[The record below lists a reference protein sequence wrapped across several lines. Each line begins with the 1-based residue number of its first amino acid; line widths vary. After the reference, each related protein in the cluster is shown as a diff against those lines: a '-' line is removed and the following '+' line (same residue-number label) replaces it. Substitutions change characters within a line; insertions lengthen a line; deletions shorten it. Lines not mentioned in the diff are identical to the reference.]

1 MEFGMIGRWMWTA
14 AAILLAGTYPSA
26 SAPAQQANISV
37 PFNGTSSGFNE
48 QIGVRW
54 GLRGNGWFFNFGG
67 GAPVPPFGGFDPNAG
82 ASFGFAGPNGF
93 FSLTAGQGSSRSFS
107 SQAPSVTVMNGQT
120 GFFSDTVQ
128 RPFVTSVIPVV
139 GIPVAPPIG
148 AHLPRGGSV
157 LEERLQRLQ
166 SEGAIPA
173 TPPATAPAP
182 PVAAARSTAEHGD
195 VSVAEIKAR
204 QAAEAASREAAGQ
217 SEIAALLEKAAGA
230 QADGKPSLAKLYLQM
245 AARRTSGQQQ
255 RDIQAAIERLAPP
268 PK

>member
-1 MEFGMIGRWMWTA
+1 
-14 AAILLAGTYPSA
+14 
-26 SAPAQQANISV
+26 
-37 PFNGTSSGFNE
+37 
-48 QIGVRW
+48 
-54 GLRGNGWFFNFGG
+54 
-67 GAPVPPFGGFDPNAG
+67 
-82 ASFGFAGPNGF
+82 
-93 FSLTAGQGSSRSFS
+93 
-107 SQAPSVTVMNGQT
+107 
-120 GFFSDTVQ
+120 
-128 RPFVTSVIPVV
+128 
-139 GIPVAPPIG
+139 
-148 AHLPRGGSV
+148 LPRGGSV